1 MDIYQAINQHQQIQ
15 VVKHDLARPLL
26 VAQAS
31 KGILACAYINPATC
45 DKTGEAC
52 AIVSGVNTFD
62 DMVKAKVIAVSQ
74 KAAELGVVVGDTGEV
89 ALEKMR

>member
-1 MDIYQAINQHQQIQ
+1 MDVSQALIQHQQVQ
-15 VVKHDLARPLL
+15 VIKHDLARPLL
-26 VAQAS
+26 VAQAE
-31 KGILACAYINPATC
+31 KGILACAYINPTTC

-62 DMVKAKVIAVSQ
+62 DMVKAKVVAVSQ
-74 KAAELGVVVGDTGEV
+74 KAAELGVAVGDTGAT

>member
-26 VAQAS
+26 IAQAS

>member
-1 MDIYQAINQHQQIQ
+1 MDIDQVINQHQQIQ